1 MKKIAVL
8 LLIGVMT
15 LPVMAYEYPYL
26 TFTTVDGADTLAT
39 FTVPSTYKSTSGSAW
54 APGGGGP
61 GPGRGRGGTYVM
73 ISTSGMTSGTSYT
86 LTSGTSTTTVTATR

>member
-15 LPVMAYEYPYL
+15 LPVMAYKYPYL
-26 TFTTVDGADTLAT
+26 TFTTVDGADTSAT

-54 APGGGGP
+54 APGG
-61 GPGRGRGGTYVM
+61 GRGGTYVM